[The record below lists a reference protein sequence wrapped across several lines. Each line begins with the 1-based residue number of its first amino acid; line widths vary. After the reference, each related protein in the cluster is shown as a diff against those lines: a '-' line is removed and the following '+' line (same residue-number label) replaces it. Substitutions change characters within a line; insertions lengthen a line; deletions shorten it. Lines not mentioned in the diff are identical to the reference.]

1 MNLRQI
7 DIFMLILLLKR
18 ITIETVGCAGH
29 YGYAVVFP
37 ENRTRGI
44 DLQDVKNV
52 NKQHQAAAIDPS
64 ILKFALALFI
74 VAVMLEIVDRISTTA
89 AWTLYVIIV
98 LGLLLNNPV
107 AIGLISLGG
116 RSLEQGVK

>member
-1 MNLRQI
+1 M
-7 DIFMLILLLKR
+7 
-18 ITIETVGCAGH
+18 
-29 YGYAVVFP
+29 
-37 ENRTRGI
+37 
-44 DLQDVKNV
+44 
-52 NKQHQAAAIDPS
+52 KQQQQPAAIDPS

-74 VAVMLEIVDRISTTA
+74 VAVMIEVVDRFSTTA

-116 RSLEQGVK
+116 RTLEQGVK

>member
-1 MNLRQI
+1 M
-7 DIFMLILLLKR
+7 
-18 ITIETVGCAGH
+18 
-29 YGYAVVFP
+29 
-37 ENRTRGI
+37 
-44 DLQDVKNV
+44 
-52 NKQHQAAAIDPS
+52 KQQRQAAAIDPG

-74 VAVMLEIVDRISTTA
+74 VAVMLEVVDRISTTA

-116 RSLEQGVK
+116 RTLEQGVK